1 MAILKVAQMGHPV
14 LRTIAEPVDAALI
27 PTPEFQAFC
36 EDMLETM
43 YEYDGRGLAAPQVY
57 TSLRVVVAT
66 LDEEKGP
73 EFLINPVITPLTE
86 DTMRTVEGCL
96 SVTNLRAAVD
106 RINKIKL
113 EFLDRTGAAQAYELS
128 GYPAVV
134 AQHECDHLD
143 GVIFVDRCDTFTLAF
158 LDEFRRHG
166 ALDQW
171 FAEQEEGEEGE
182 GDEGPNDEQGE
193 ASDEAPAPSAPET
206 AEKPAS

>member
-14 LRTIAEPVDAALI
+14 LRTIAEPVDPALI

-36 EDMLETM
+36 EDLLETM

-86 DTMRTVEGCL
+86 ETMRTVEGCL

-113 EFLDRTGAAQAYELS
+113 EFLDRAGNPQTYELS

-166 ALDQW
+166 ALDAW
-171 FAEQEEGEEGE
+171 FAEQEAGE
-182 GDEGPNDEQGE
+182 GDDAPADEQGE
-193 ASDEAPAPSAPET
+193 RPADAESVASAESPANG
-206 AEKPAS
+206 